1 MNFITNDKTGV
12 SEGFCLIKTC
22 DKKQTARG
30 VPYLDLVLADQS
42 GEISAKL
49 WDYKEERREPLPQTT
64 LLRCAAELTFTTA
77 LISYAST
84 GFARSSPLITFR

>member
-42 GEISAKL
+42 GEIIRRR
-49 WDYKEERREPLPQTT
+49 RREPLPQTT

>member
-49 WDYKEERREPLPQTT
+49 
-64 LLRCAAELTFTTA
+64 
-77 LISYAST
+77 
-84 GFARSSPLITFR
+84 